1 MKEHGSIRP
10 PLPVRRHP
18 RVPRV
23 AEKRGV
29 EPADVLGHHVATL
42 IPVAPPAIDRERV
55 ETRAAHDEC
64 DAGREAPAQ
73 EPARPRGV
81 RPRREKEHA
90 ARADRT
96 DVIRRDD
103 DLVLGAGDRSR
114 EHGDGLRRDGAV
126 LEDRARQGGDVEVRH
141 PDAVQLGVERVVEP
155 LGNDQP
161 AAYPIMVEPRRL
173 EGVLADRGARDH
185 DHVDG
190 DERVLRDERAADRDE
205 QRTAHAPR
213 RDGDE
218 HQRRDDDT
226 RAAEC
231 RAGRGGY
238 RRHRGRACTRKCS
251 HSAPCI
257 DTHDSTGNVAEGVM
271 DATVAVDGVGFV
283 AGVAIGLA
291 VAGGAWVA
299 ARRGRAGEVA
309 AAVHRAADLGARLEE
324 RTRRLGELERELGDA
339 RDGAARLRAELAA
352 AAETQA
358 RQSAELESERT
369 ATRDKL
375 TLLAET
381 ETRLRDAFHTLSAE
395 ALRSNNQSFLD
406 LARTALGE
414 FQQTALTDLAS
425 RQRSIDEVVRPIRES
440 LAKVD
445 AKLHEVETQR
455 VGAYAQLSEQV
466 RSLAVTQ
473 QQLTGETS
481 NLVRALRTPHVRGR
495 WGEIQLKRVVE
506 LAGMLEH
513 CDFFEQQTAV
523 GEDGRLRPDLL
534 VKLPGDKFV
543 VVDAKA
549 PLGAYLDS
557 LELDD
562 DDARTALLREHARQ
576 VRTHITKLAAKAY
589 WEQFQPTPEF
599 VLMFLPGE
607 TFFSAALQ
615 HDPSLIEYGA
625 GERVVPASPTTLIAL
640 LRAVAYGWQQERI
653 AEHAEEI
660 SALGRQLYER
670 IRTMAGHFDGVRR
683 GLDAATDAYNRTV
696 GSLESRV
703 LVTARRFREL
713 GAGTREDI
721 ATLDVVERATR
732 RIQAPDLDCEEP
744 DASLAR
750 AEATSDRAAL
760 AESEPTSDR
769 DAVLTEDDAASDVV
783 AVPRVETEPVRGA
796 QPALALA
803 RR

>member
-1 MKEHGSIRP
+1 M
-10 PLPVRRHP
+10 
-18 RVPRV
+18 
-23 AEKRGV
+23 
-29 EPADVLGHHVATL
+29 
-42 IPVAPPAIDRERV
+42 
-55 ETRAAHDEC
+55 
-64 DAGREAPAQ
+64 
-73 EPARPRGV
+73 
-81 RPRREKEHA
+81 
-90 ARADRT
+90 
-96 DVIRRDD
+96 
-103 DLVLGAGDRSR
+103 
-114 EHGDGLRRDGAV
+114 DGAV
-126 LEDRARQGGDVEVRH
+126 AMG
-141 PDAVQLGVERVVEP
+141 
-155 LGNDQP
+155 
-161 AAYPIMVEPRRL
+161 
-173 EGVLADRGARDH
+173 
-185 DHVDG
+185 
-190 DERVLRDERAADRDE
+190 
-205 QRTAHAPR
+205 
-213 RDGDE
+213 
-218 HQRRDDDT
+218 
-226 RAAEC
+226 
-231 RAGRGGY
+231 
-238 RRHRGRACTRKCS
+238 
-251 HSAPCI
+251 
-257 DTHDSTGNVAEGVM
+257 
-271 DATVAVDGVGFV
+271 GVGVV
-283 AGVAIGLA
+283 AGLAIGLA
-291 VAGGAWVA
+291 AAAGAWIA
-299 ARRGRAGEVA
+299 ARQRGTDELA
-309 AAVHRAADLGARLEE
+309 AAVHRATDLGARLEE
-324 RTRRLGELERELGDA
+324 RTRRLGELERELTDA
-339 RDGAARLRAELAA
+339 RDAAARLRAELSA
-352 AAETQA
+352 AAETHA
-358 RQSAELESERT
+358 RQAAELDNERST
-369 ATRDKL
+369 TRDKL
-375 TLLAET
+375 ALLSEA

-414 FQQTALTDLAS
+414 FQQTALTDLTS
-425 RQRSIDEVVRPIRES
+425 RQRAIDDVVRPIRES

-466 RSLAVTQ
+466 RSLAVNQ

-513 CDFFEQQTAV
+513 CDFVEQQTAV

-557 LELDD
+557 LEIDD
-562 DDARTALLREHARQ
+562 DDARTARLRDHARQ
-576 VRTHITKLAAKAY
+576 VRNHITKLAAKAY

-653 AEHAEEI
+653 AAHAEEI

-670 IRTMAGHFDGVRR
+670 IRTMATHFDGVRR

-713 GAGTREDI
+713 GAGGREEI
-721 ATLDVVERATR
+721 ASLDVVERATR
-732 RIQAPDLDCEEP
+732 RLQAPELGGEES
-744 DASLAR
+744 DAAPAAADVDVTGTERNTLPIDAG
-750 AEATSDRAAL
+750 DRDAL
-760 AESEPTSDR
+760 AEEDISSDP
-769 DAVLTEDDAASDVV
+769 V
-783 AVPRVETEPVRGA
+783 AVPCIETEATRGV